1 MPSLAALAR
10 RLRVFPIRDLN
21 PTRITPYV
29 TFLLIAANVLVYFA
43 WQPHTTAEADA
54 EFLYQRAAVACEITT
69 RTPITSA
76 ALSAG
81 TCTPA
86 RSAPVF
92 PGKSIALSI
101 MVSMFLHGS
110 WMHLLGNMLFLS
122 GSIPL
127 DPVSGQLVEGGIKE
141 QTTRVMENIKA
152 LLAAAGADFRH
163 VVRTTV
169 FMIDL
174 GEFAA
179 MNDIYASY
187 FAAPY
192 PARSTVQ
199 VAKLPR
205 DVRVEIDVIA
215 VLP

>member
-1 MPSLAALAR
+1 VKELVTASGAAKA
-10 RLRVFPIRDLN
+10 IG
-21 PTRITPYV
+21 PYS
-29 TFLLIAANVLVYFA
+29 
-43 WQPHTTAEADA
+43 P
-54 EFLYQRAAVACEITT
+54 AVK
-69 RTPITSA
+69 
-76 ALSAG
+76 
-81 TCTPA
+81 
-86 RSAPVF
+86 V
-92 PGKSIALSI
+92 
-101 MVSMFLHGS
+101 
-110 WMHLLGNMLFLS
+110 GNMLFLS

-141 QTTRVMENIKA
+141 QTTRVLENIKA
-152 LLAAAGADFRH
+152 LRGAAGADFNN

-169 FMIDL
+169 FMVDL

-179 MNDIYASY
+179 MNEIYASY

-215 VLP
+215 IL

>member
-1 MPSLAALAR
+1 MKELITAAGSAKA
-10 RLRVFPIRDLN
+10 IG
-21 PTRITPYV
+21 PYS
-29 TFLLIAANVLVYFA
+29 
-43 WQPHTTAEADA
+43 P
-54 EFLYQRAAVACEITT
+54 AVK
-69 RTPITSA
+69 
-76 ALSAG
+76 AG
-81 TCTPA
+81 
-86 RSAPVF
+86 
-92 PGKSIALSI
+92 K
-101 MVSMFLHGS
+101 
-110 WMHLLGNMLFLS
+110 MLFLS

-141 QTTRVMENIKA
+141 QTTRVLENIKA
-152 LLAAAGADFRH
+152 LLTAAGADFSH

-179 MNDIYASY
+179 MNELYASY
-187 FAAPY
+187 FSAPY

-215 VLP
+215 ILP